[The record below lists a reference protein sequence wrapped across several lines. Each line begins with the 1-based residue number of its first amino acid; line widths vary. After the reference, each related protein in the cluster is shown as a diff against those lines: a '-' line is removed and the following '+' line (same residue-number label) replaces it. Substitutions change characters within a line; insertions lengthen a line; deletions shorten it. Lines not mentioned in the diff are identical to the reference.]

1 MSLTIQLTRSSVPG
15 KHPLPTDLG
24 AGELALNF
32 AGANPF
38 LSIKDSAGVVRRL
51 DRVEVSNVAPVNPTE
66 GQLWYDRFSN
76 PNFLRVF
83 TGGTW
88 VIAGS
93 SNAAGPPLASAA
105 VAGLVRLAD
114 AAAVVA
120 GTPSRVVDAAQL
132 KTVADAAAQADWAA
146 PPGSPASILNKPD
159 IPPAFVLL
167 SATTSVMGGVTLA
180 SAANITAGSVGRVV
194 DAAQLLAVRNAIPVV
209 PPLAVAT
216 NSVLGGVKIGPR
228 ITVAGDG
235 TISADVQAG
244 RDTNLGFTAGTRV
257 LTSSTGTGVTLPL
270 FTAGAPGLVQ
280 QSGGGTTNFLR
291 ADGTWQPPPGGGGIT
306 TLPIA
311 SATVLGGVLIGA
323 GITVDG
329 NGRISAAPQAGT
341 GTDLDWDAATRQVRS
356 STGADA
362 TLSLFNTTAAG
373 LVPQGNVNTNQFL
386 RADGAWGTLAAVAI
400 SGNYT
405 DLTNRP
411 AVGAALTPG
420 AGLTGSA
427 FTGATAQTWAVNST
441 AASIANTIVSRDASS
456 NFSAAVITAAVFNGP
471 LNGNANSATRLA
483 TARTINGQAFD
494 GTANITL
501 PPTPQ
506 ALLTRGAFLT
516 GANYDG
522 TTPTTWAVNATAA
535 NTGGTVVSRDAN
547 GDFAARN
554 ITGSLL
560 GNATSAGRV
569 ANALTINGTAFD
581 GSAPV
586 NLTVSSGMKLLG
598 SGLISITRGTSGIPT
613 VTLLNGSGLV
623 ASASG
628 TTGQVVITLSS
639 APPADAVVIAA
650 DWTASTAPM
659 TALTMAGTAITVGLS
674 PAVAITGTFSFMVV
688 TP

>member
-1 MSLTIQLTRSSVPG
+1 MSLTIQLARSSVPG
-15 KHPLPTDLG
+15 KHPLPTDLEN
-24 AGELALNF
+24 GELALNF

-38 LSIKDSAGVVRRL
+38 LTIRDSSGDIRRM
-51 DRVEVSNVAPVNPTE
+51 DRVEVSSTAPVSPTE
-66 GQLWYDRFSN
+66 GQLWYDSFSN
-76 PNFLRVF
+76 PKFLRIF

-114 AAAVVA
+114 GAAVNA
-120 GTPSRVVDAAQL
+120 GTPQRVVDAAQL

-159 IPPAFVLL
+159 IPPAFVLPA
-167 SATTSVMGGVTLA
+167 ATTSVLGGVVLA
-180 SAANITAGSVGRVV
+180 SAADVNAGSGGRVV

-216 NSVLGGVKIGPR
+216 NSVLGGVRIGQR

-235 TISADVQAG
+235 TISADVQPG
-244 RDTNLGFTAGTRV
+244 RDTNLDYTSGTRL

-270 FTAGAPGLVQ
+270 FSAGAPGLVQ

-291 ADGTWQPPPGGGGIT
+291 ADGTWQPPPGGGGGA
-306 TLPIA
+306 LPVA
-311 SATVLGGVLIGA
+311 SATVLGGVLIGS

-329 NGRISAAPQAGT
+329 NGRISATPQVGT

-356 STGADA
+356 STGIDA
-362 TLSLFNTTAAG
+362 TLTLFNTTAAG
-373 LVPQGNVNTNQFL
+373 LVPQGNANTNQFL
-386 RADGAWGTLAAVAI
+386 RADGAWGTLATVAI

-420 AGLTGSA
+420 AGLTGAA

-441 AASIANTIVSRDASS
+441 AINTASTIVSRDASG
-456 NFSAAVITAAVFNGP
+456 NFSAGVITATTFSGA
-471 LNGNANSATRLA
+471 LNGNAASTTRLA
-483 TARTINGQAFD
+483 TGRRINTVLFD
-494 GTANITL
+494 GTQDITL
-501 PPTPQ
+501 PPTAQ

-560 GNATSAGRV
+560 GAATSAGRV
-569 ANALTINGTAFD
+569 SNALTINGTVFD
-581 GSAPV
+581 GSSAV
-586 NLTVSSGMKLLG
+586 NLTISSGMKLIG
-598 SGLISITRGTSGIPT
+598 SATFTFTRVISTNPWTGVPIIF
-613 VTLLNGSGLV
+613 SGLV
-623 ASASG
+623 
-628 TTGQVVITLSS
+628 TGQSTGTVSDIRLTLSS
-639 APPADAVVIAA
+639 TPPASATIIILDGSAFPSAVSIVGASIVIA
-650 DWTASTAPM
+650 M
-659 TALTMAGTAITVGLS
+659 
-674 PAVAITGTFSFMVV
+674 PAFTSATLSFMLVE
-688 TP
+688 P